1 MLCNAKTSSSIS
13 LKKYKTNHCIN
24 KCIAVVYA
32 LMTQKENLKNSKR
45 YAQIYDCMTAL
56 LQNTMQ
62 LILVFIYQRVNND
75 CMTAPYYV
83 GGSLSLPLA

>member
-62 LILVFIYQRVNND
+62 LILVFIYQRIRKGALLHP
-75 CMTAPYYV
+75 TT
-83 GGSLSLPLA
+83 